1 MTEFTFHLNQAKSNQ
16 TQIIQDR
23 ENTSESE
30 GGRREGREGVGGEGG
45 EKRGGGKEGGGER
58 NGVAEEKE

>member
-23 ENTSESE
+23 ENTRE